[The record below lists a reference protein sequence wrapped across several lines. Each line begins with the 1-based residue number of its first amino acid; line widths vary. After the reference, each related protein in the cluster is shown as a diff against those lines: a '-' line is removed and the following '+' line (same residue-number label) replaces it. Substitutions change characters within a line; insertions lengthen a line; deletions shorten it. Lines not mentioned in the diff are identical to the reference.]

1 MNENPFSL
9 VRTRKL
15 ILDIIFNE
23 KLKGKNQVEVV
34 AELVKFGVDR
44 CAAEYFADDAFRRPG
59 EKLRTVDGV
68 SKFSY

>member
-1 MNENPFSL
+1 MTENPFRL

-34 AELVKFGVDR
+34 SELEKIGVDR

-68 SKFSY
+68 TKYRY

>member
-1 MNENPFSL
+1 MTENPFRL

-15 ILDIIFNE
+15 IFDIAFNE
-23 KLKGKNQVEVV
+23 KLKGKNQIEVV
-34 AELVKFGVDR
+34 QVLVKFGVDR
-44 CAAEYFADDAFRRPG
+44 CAAEYFADDAFRRPC